1 MRCTSL
7 SEEGLRS
14 LSMTAMRRFS
24 ISNVAAQGMTSIIMQ
39 GKKQDEGQETVAFQL
54 PNSFLSG
61 NVTS

>member
-24 ISNVAAQGMTSIIMQ
+24 ISNVAAQHHHAGE
-39 GKKQDEGQETVAFQL
+39 KQDEAGQETVAFQL
-54 PNSFLSG
+54 LEFFFYQ
-61 NVTS
+61 VT